1 MSMNSTPGRFFVFA
15 AGLAGAAG
23 VALSAV
29 AAHGGG
35 HDTGIAA
42 SFLVMHAPALL
53 AIGLSGQNRIL
64 AIGGAILL
72 FGLVLFCGDLAMH
85 DFAGHRLF
93 PMAAPIGGSATIL
106 GWLIVAASA
115 FASGGGRQA

>member
-42 SFLVMHAPALL
+42 SFLVGEGLYWFLGRTVL
-53 AIGLSGQNRIL
+53 AG
-64 AIGGAILL
+64 
-72 FGLVLFCGDLAMH
+72 
-85 DFAGHRLF
+85 
-93 PMAAPIGGSATIL
+93 
-106 GWLIVAASA
+106 
-115 FASGGGRQA
+115 